1 MINAEDL
8 LNQFSSKAW
17 DAEQEHDDKTVESQ
31 VEREPVMPTT
41 SDAIG
46 AIKTLHHYFGGL
58 ESTKNEDFEK
68 IISIEATILTVAVSK
83 QKQINFVYKLH
94 VTPSS
99 MMT

>member
-1 MINAEDL
+1 
-8 LNQFSSKAW
+8 
-17 DAEQEHDDKTVESQ
+17 
-31 VEREPVMPTT
+31 MPTT

-46 AIKTLHHYFGGL
+46 AIETMRHYFGGL

-68 IISIEATILTVAVSK
+68 IICIEATILTAAVNK
-83 QKQINFVYKLH
+83 QKQINFVYELH